1 MVTYHLTAIR
11 IEAFKMARTGDFKN
25 CDAIEAALEQ
35 TGHARAT
42 AALRNPITRAHLDE
56 LCIRSSQG
64 SNKRVLPSPS
74 PQPDGGSELTH
85 VESDPS

>member
-1 MVTYHLTAIR
+1 MVTYHLTAMR
-11 IEAFKMARTGDFKN
+11 IEAFKMARSGDFEN
-25 CDAIEAALEQ
+25 CDAIQAALER
-35 TGHARAT
+35 TGHARAR

-74 PQPDGGSELTH
+74 PQPDGRFELTH
-85 VESDPS
+85 DESDSS